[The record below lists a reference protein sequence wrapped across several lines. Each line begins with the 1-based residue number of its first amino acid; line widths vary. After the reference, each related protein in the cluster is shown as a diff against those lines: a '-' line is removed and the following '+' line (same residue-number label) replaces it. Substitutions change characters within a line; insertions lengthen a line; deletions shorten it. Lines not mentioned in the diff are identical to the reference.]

1 MGRIPH
7 LKAHDLIVA
16 KETAVNPSVQA
27 LENLYFLLRGSL
39 STLQTH
45 GATPD
50 QLDQLRTQIV
60 IARTNY
66 WTAVNKI
73 FHEDDPQVRNLT
85 SQLNAAQISLDATI
99 KHLNDVAKVLDA
111 ITKAVD
117 IGSQLVEKAISL

>member
-1 MGRIPH
+1 MS
-7 LKAHDLIVA
+7 
-16 KETAVNPSVQA
+16 PSVEA

-39 STLQTH
+39 TTLQGQ

-66 WTAVNKI
+66 WTAINSI
-73 FHEDDPQVRNLT
+73 FHDDDPQVRDLT
-85 SQLNAAQISLDATI
+85 SQLNTAQLSLEATI
-99 KHLNDVAKVLDA
+99 EHLNDVAKVLDA

-117 IGSQLVEKAISL
+117 IGSQLIDKAITL

>member
-1 MGRIPH
+1 M
-7 LKAHDLIVA
+7 
-16 KETAVNPSVQA
+16 NPSVQA

-39 STLQTH
+39 TTLQAH

-66 WTAVNKI
+66 WIAVNKI

-117 IGSQLVEKAISL
+117 IGSQLVAKAVSL

>member
-1 MGRIPH
+1 M
-7 LKAHDLIVA
+7 
-16 KETAVNPSVQA
+16 NPSVEA

-39 STLQTH
+39 STLQAN

-60 IARTNY
+60 VARTNY
-66 WTAVNKI
+66 WTAINSI
-73 FHEDDPQVRNLT
+73 FHSDDPQVRNLT
-85 SQLNAAQISLDATI
+85 SQLNSAQLSLDATI

-117 IGSQLVEKAISL
+117 IGSQLVAKAVTL